1 MKTKIYPSI
10 IALVAFTAI
19 GLQGCFEP
27 DSNYWG
33 PGRHVHEQQEFQY
46 GPKHEVCDARGNNC
60 MVCDADNDYCRRL
73 PNTYGPYS
81 RLDRDEFAIR

>member
-1 MKTKIYPSI
+1 MRTKNFVI
-10 IALVAFTAI
+10 VAAFAAFAMI

-27 DSNYWG
+27 GSNYWG
-33 PGRHVHEQQEFQY
+33 PSRQVHEQNEFNR
-46 GPKHEVCDARGNNC
+46 GPKHEVCDAYGNNC

-81 RLDRDEFAIR
+81 RLDLP